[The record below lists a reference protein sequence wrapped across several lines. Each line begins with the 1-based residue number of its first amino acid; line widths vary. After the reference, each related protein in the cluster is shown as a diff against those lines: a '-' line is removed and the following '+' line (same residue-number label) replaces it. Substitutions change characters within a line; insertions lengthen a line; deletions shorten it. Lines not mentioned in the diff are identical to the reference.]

1 MKTRFLFII
10 LISLCSCTLYTDRKN
25 VSNSIPGEWELKLI
39 NNIDT
44 LDVNAKFI
52 YKKIDKDNFIQNFEF
67 RDNNNNLISKGNY
80 GFIGMG
86 GSSFL
91 MLYDSISNLNF
102 GGEMTDFIYRNE
114 KHIEKR
120 PIKYIEFID
129 TVKTTNTVIKIQMMN
144 N

>member
-1 MKTRFLFII
+1 
-10 LISLCSCTLYTDRKN
+10 
-25 VSNSIPGEWELKLI
+25 
-39 NNIDT
+39 
-44 LDVNAKFI
+44 
-52 YKKIDKDNFIQNFEF
+52 
-67 RDNNNNLISKGNY
+67 
-80 GFIGMG
+80 MG